1 MKTPSAVLRKASGL
15 IKMYGEHFDYL
26 GARDRIDA
34 FRFVFP
40 EKTDTGFP
48 FVYLYD
54 KERDAVS
61 EVTGFEALDII
72 SLYLK

>member
-15 IKMYGEHFDYL
+15 IKMYGEHFEYL
-26 GARDRIDA
+26 GRRDRVDA

-40 EKTDTGFP
+40 EDRDTGFP
-48 FVYLYD
+48 FVYLYEE
-54 KERDAVS
+54 ERDAVS

-72 SLYLK
+72 SLYVK